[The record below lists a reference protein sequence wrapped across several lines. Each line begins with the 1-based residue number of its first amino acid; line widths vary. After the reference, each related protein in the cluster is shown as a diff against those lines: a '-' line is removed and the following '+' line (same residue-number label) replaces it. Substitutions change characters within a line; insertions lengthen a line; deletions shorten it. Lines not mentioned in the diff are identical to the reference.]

1 MLTWC
6 QHHVSDIY
14 LLDKYRPSMFP
25 LTSVGIHISFICYWT
40 FVSSQF
46 FTFNDS
52 AIMSLDI
59 SFYRSIF
66 PGFMLHIIASKYL
79 SLPPTPKLFFQVVD
93 IPIYTFHSRQHLMF
107 FMCLK
112 HLNVL
117 TYFTDG
123 KWNIAFCFIYDS
135 LLASKTNIFSW
146 DCW

>member
-59 SFYRSIF
+59 SLYRSIF
-66 PGFMLHIIASKYL
+66 PGVMLHITESKYL
-79 SLPPTPKLFFQVVD
+79 SLPYTPKLFFQVVD
-93 IPIYTFHSRQHLMF
+93 THLCLSFPSTLDVFRVSETSWRSYVLHRWKVEHCFLFHLWF
-107 FMCLK
+107 PTC
-112 HLNVL
+112 
-117 TYFTDG
+117 
-123 KWNIAFCFIYDS
+123 
-135 LLASKTNIFSW
+135 
-146 DCW
+146 